1 MKLASILMM
10 TAAGIFQRHLA
21 HVTEKIIDVTIIYSY
36 LIGIYRKLLQ
46 VDKETLRLLIKHRAM
61 LRVLSILVK
70 QKGNALPTRM
80 LLQKLG
86 ANNLHRVILQAE
98 KEGYIKRKRVKP
110 QGKGNY
116 RVYNSLTPKGR
127 RLAELNK
134 KLE

>member
-1 MKLASILMM
+1 M
-10 TAAGIFQRHLA
+10 
-21 HVTEKIIDVTIIYSY
+21 
-36 LIGIYRKLLQ
+36 LLQ

-86 ANNLHRVILQAE
+86 ANNLHRVVLQAE

>member
-1 MKLASILMM
+1 M
-10 TAAGIFQRHLA
+10 
-21 HVTEKIIDVTIIYSY
+21 
-36 LIGIYRKLLQ
+36 LLQ
-46 VDKETLRLLIKHRAM
+46 VDKKTLRLLVKHRAM
-61 LRVLSILVK
+61 LRVLSILLK

-86 ANNLHRVILQAE
+86 ANNLHHVILQAE
-98 KEGYIKRKRVKP
+98 KEGCIKRKRVKS

-116 RVYNSLTPKGR
+116 RVYNRLTPKGM

>member
-1 MKLASILMM
+1 M
-10 TAAGIFQRHLA
+10 T
-21 HVTEKIIDVTIIYSY
+21 
-36 LIGIYRKLLQ
+36 LLQ
-46 VDKETLRLLIKHRAM
+46 VDKKTLRLLVKRRAM

-70 QKGNALPTRM
+70 QKGNALPTRT

-86 ANNLHRVILQAE
+86 ANNLHHVILQAE

-116 RVYNSLTPKGR
+116 LVYNHLAPKGR
-127 RLAELNK
+127 RLAELSK

>member
-1 MKLASILMM
+1 M
-10 TAAGIFQRHLA
+10 TQ
-21 HVTEKIIDVTIIYSY
+21 
-36 LIGIYRKLLQ
+36 LQ
-46 VDKETLRLLIKHRAM
+46 VDKKTLRVLVKRRAM
-61 LRVLSILVK
+61 LRLLSILIK
-70 QKGNALPTRM
+70 QKGNTLPTRM

-86 ANNLHRVILQAE
+86 ANNLHHVILQAE

-116 RVYNSLTPKGR
+116 LVYNRLTPKGR